1 MDARGWYEWVCSN
14 VVLSKV
20 VLPDSLVQPKWEVLC
35 CLFFMSC
42 FLHHCR
48 SKTKRCCELNWGALK
63 LNDSIE
69 EIVWR
74 WRGVLKKMA
83 IGFGVWGK

>member
-1 MDARGWYEWVCSN
+1 MVRVGLLKRCSVKSCPARQLSSTEVGSS
-14 VVLSKV
+14 VLS
-20 VLPDSLVQPKWEVLC
+20 
-35 CLFFMSC
+35 FFMSC